1 MSQPGA
7 EGLDDRCPYPPP
19 GSLGLHRLPSVH
31 AQASPRHR
39 HPRARAAGAGEG
51 RPPAEPAAGDRRLTM
66 PAAPPVRNRKRERWA
81 TALKEGQLATIR
93 RARVELSQSIRPQ
106 LEQVRA
112 AVAARRDPFD
122 RAGREEARLAWARR
136 SDAFAEFV
144 DAHTRLFEAA
154 GIEVEAIQRC
164 FVDAMAEFGNRQLG
178 AGVAVGGVDSLPLPA
193 ADRRLLQ
200 ARPCARRRRDGDPA
214 ELVPLTELR

>member
-1 MSQPGA
+1 M
-7 EGLDDRCPYPPP
+7 L
-19 GSLGLHRLPSVH
+19 
-31 AQASPRHR
+31 
-39 HPRARAAGAGEG
+39 
-51 RPPAEPAAGDRRLTM
+51 
-66 PAAPPVRNRKRERWA
+66 AAPSARNRKRERWA

-122 RAGREEARLAWARR
+122 RAGREKARLAWARL

-144 DAHTRLFEAA
+144 DAHAPPFEAA

-164 FVDAMAEFGNRQLG
+164 FVDAMAQFRDRQLG
-178 AGVAVGGVDSLPLPA
+178 AGVA
-193 ADRRLLQ
+193 
-200 ARPCARRRRDGDPA
+200 DG
-214 ELVPLTELR
+214 